1 MGEYRDRFEQ
11 ELRLRGYSE
20 RTVDSYVHQ
29 VKRFVK
35 HFMRSPVELGA
46 TEIREYL
53 VHVTEVEKLAP
64 ATINQ
69 SIFAL
74 RFFYREILDRPWEEK
89 FTCRRRGPVRLPTVL
104 TSNEVSRLLAAAT
117 NQKHRVLMMVLYSAG
132 LRLNEALSLE
142 SRDIEVEEERIRVR
156 CAKGGRE
163 RYVMLSRRLLE
174 ELRVYVREQPRG
186 RFLFPGKTPGS
197 ALGSSG
203 AQRMVRSAGRRAGIT
218 KKVTPHVLRHSFAT
232 HLVEQGTNLLY
243 VQTLLGH
250 RDLKT
255 TLNYTRVARQ
265 GATRV
270 MSPLD
275 ALGNTTKA

>member
-1 MGEYRDRFEQ
+1 MGEYRDRLEQ

-20 RTVDSYVHQ
+20 KTVKAYVLQ
-29 VKRFVK
+29 VKRLVK
-35 HFMRSPVELGA
+35 HFMRSPDELSA
-46 TEIREYL
+46 AEIREYL

-69 SIFAL
+69 AIFAI

-104 TSNEVSRLLAAAT
+104 TSSEVSRLLAAAK

-142 SRDIEVEEERIRVR
+142 PRDIEVEEERIRIR

-163 RYVMLSRRLLE
+163 RYVMLSQRLLE
-174 ELRVYVREQPRG
+174 ELRVYVRQQPRG
-186 RFLFPGKTPGS
+186 RFLFPGRTPGS
-197 ALGSSG
+197 ALGSS
-203 AQRMVRSAGRRAGIT
+203 AVQRMVRGMGKRAEIT

-270 MSPLD
+270 LSPLD
-275 ALGNTTKA
+275 TLENPIEA